1 MINYFANN
9 PITVAGRQIFVQY
22 SNYKTLVT
30 DPSNTNNQI
39 AKAALDMAKELHKA
53 AQTGG
58 QNTVLRAMLQNMLYP
73 VTLETIYQIFS
84 RYGPVLKIITFT
96 KNGNLKFAFT

>member
-1 MINYFANN
+1 
-9 PITVAGRQIFVQY
+9 
-22 SNYKTLVT
+22 
-30 DPSNTNNQI
+30 
-39 AKAALDMAKELHKA
+39 MAKELHKA

-73 VTLETIYQIFS
+73 VSLDTIYQIFS

-96 KNGNLKFAFT
+96 KNGKWLVKGCI